1 MQFSSLLFAAALLF
15 SPVVF
20 ADDALQLDLANKPF
34 SPQKDAVLGAVNRN
48 AKYSEITQADRAN
61 IESSLLGISDMLA
74 GGKNIASLDAQSQE
88 NIQLNQEAINKLLV
102 KAFRD
107 SKLVCTKEAVIGSN
121 MLKRLCKTSAARK
134 RDSDFARNNPLK
146 VRN

>member
-1 MQFSSLLFAAALLF
+1 MRFSSVIFASALLL

-20 ADDALQLDLANKPF
+20 ADDALQLDVISKPF
-34 SPQKDAVLGAVNRN
+34 SPQKDAVLNAVNTN

-74 GGKNIASLDAQSQE
+74 GGKNIASLDAPSRE
-88 NIQLNQEAINKLLV
+88 NIQGNQDTVNKLLV

-107 SKLVCTKEAVIGSN
+107 SKLVCTKEAAIGSN
-121 MLKRLCKTSAARK
+121 MMKRVCKTAAARS
-134 RDSDFARNNPLK
+134 RDNANVRANGIK
-146 VRN
+146 VNQ

>member
-34 SPQKDAVLGAVNRN
+34 SPQKDAVLGAVNTN
-48 AKYSEITQADRAN
+48 AKYSEITQADLTS
-61 IESSLLGISDMLA
+61 IENSLQRIAESLA
-74 GGKNIASLDAQSQE
+74 DGKNIASLDAPSRE
-88 NIQLNQEAINKLLV
+88 NIQFNQDTVNKLLV

-107 SKLVCTKEAVIGSN
+107 SKLVCTKEAAIGSN
-121 MLKRLCKTSAARK
+121 MMKRVCKTAAARS
-134 RDSDFARNNPLK
+134 RDNANVRANGIK
-146 VRN
+146 VNH

>member
-1 MQFSSLLFAAALLF
+1 MRFSSLVFAASLLL

-34 SPQKDAVLGAVNRN
+34 SPQKDAVLNAVNTN
-48 AKYSEITQADRAN
+48 AKYSEITQADLTI
-61 IESSLLGISDMLA
+61 IENSLQRIAETLVD
-74 GGKNIASLDAQSQE
+74 GKNMASLDARSQE

-107 SKLVCTKEAVIGSN
+107 SKLVCTKEAAIGSN
-121 MLKRLCKTSAARK
+121 MMKRVCKTAAARS
-134 RDSDFARNNPLK
+134 RDNANVRANGIK
-146 VRN
+146 VNH

>member
-1 MQFSSLLFAAALLF
+1 MRFSSLVFAAALLL

-34 SPQKDAVLGAVNRN
+34 SPQKDAVFNAVNTN

-61 IESSLLGISDMLA
+61 IESSLVGISDMLA
-74 GGKNIASLDAQSQE
+74 AGKNIASLDAQSRE
-88 NIQLNQEAINKLLV
+88 NIQFKQDTVNKILV

-107 SKLVCTKEAVIGSN
+107 SKLVCTKEAALGSN
-121 MLKRLCKTSAARK
+121 MLKRLCKTAAARK
-134 RDSDFARNNPLK
+134 RDSDFARSNPLK
-146 VRN
+146 VDQ

>member
-1 MQFSSLLFAAALLF
+1 MRFSSVIFASALLL
-15 SPVVF
+15 SPVAF
-20 ADDALQLDLANKPF
+20 ADDALQLDVISKPF
-34 SPQKDAVLGAVNRN
+34 SPQKDAVLNAVNTN

-61 IESSLLGISDMLA
+61 IESSLLGISDVLA
-74 GGKNIASLDAQSQE
+74 GGKNIASLDAPSRE
-88 NIQLNQEAINKLLV
+88 NIQFNQDTVNKLLV

-146 VRN
+146 VDQ

>member
-1 MQFSSLLFAAALLF
+1 MRFSSLLFAASLLL

-34 SPQKDAVLGAVNRN
+34 SPQKDAVLSAVNTN

-74 GGKNIASLDAQSQE
+74 GGKNIASLDAPSRE
-88 NIQLNQEAINKLLV
+88 NIHLYQESVNKLLV

-107 SKLVCTKEAVIGSN
+107 SKLVCTKEAALGSN
-121 MLKRLCKTSAARK
+121 MLKRLCKTAAARK
-134 RDSDFARNNPLK
+134 RDADFARDNRLK
-146 VRN
+146 VSK

>member
-1 MQFSSLLFAAALLF
+1 MRFSSLVFAASLLL

-34 SPQKDAVLGAVNRN
+34 SPQKDAVLNAVNTN
-48 AKYSEITQADRAN
+48 AKYSEITQTDLTI
-61 IESSLLGISDMLA
+61 IENSLQRIAETLVD
-74 GGKNIASLDAQSQE
+74 GKNMASLDARSQE

-107 SKLVCTKEAVIGSN
+107 SKLVCTKEAAIGSN
-121 MLKRLCKTSAARK
+121 MMKRVCKTAAARS
-134 RDSDFARNNPLK
+134 RDNANVRANGIK
-146 VRN
+146 VNH